1 MDKTEEQK
9 GEVPDSTT
17 SPFWVRI
24 ESQSERVKRRG
35 GRCHS
40 HKSHIMIS
48 VGISITY
55 SCGGERP
62 KREAAMAM
70 DIAIAKLS
78 SLSGD
83 ESVNC

>member
-24 ESQSERVKRRG
+24 ESQSERVKIRG

-48 VGISITY
+48 VGISIT
-55 SCGGERP
+55 
-62 KREAAMAM
+62 
-70 DIAIAKLS
+70 
-78 SLSGD
+78 
-83 ESVNC
+83 

>member
-1 MDKTEEQK
+1 MDKTKEQK

-24 ESQSERVKRRG
+24 ESQSERVKIRG
-35 GRCHS
+35 GRCDS

-55 SCGGERP
+55 SWGRGRDP
-62 KREAAMAM
+62 RE
-70 DIAIAKLS
+70 KQPWPWTSPLPS
-78 SLSGD
+78 FR
-83 ESVNC
+83 V